1 MIFSD
6 LHFWWFFAAICA
18 IVFIAARTFRS
29 VFLQNIVLLVGS
41 YYFYAQWDWR
51 FLSLIVIST
60 LVDFTAGLQMGKEE
74 VNRKRWLLFSVV
86 TNLGIL
92 GFFKYFDFFV
102 IEAVQGLQAIGVN
115 ASASTLN
122 IILPVGI
129 SFYTFQTLTYT
140 IDIYRGHLK
149 PTKDLLAFATFV
161 AFFPQLVAGPIERA
175 ANLLPQFTKLWEF
188 NEEKTIQ
195 GLRLILFGLAL
206 KVAVADNLAPLV
218 DEIFSGRETY
228 NGGVLALGSI
238 YFAFQIYGDFCGY
251 STIAIGLAKILGF
264 ELMTN
269 FRTPYL
275 SASIQEFWRRW
286 HISLSSFFRD
296 YVYIPLG
303 GSRVS
308 EGKRNRNLL
317 VTFAVSGLW
326 HGANWTFLFWGIYH
340 GALLVL
346 QNRMPKLSISLVPPA
361 VTKFVAGCATFFLVC
376 VGWVIFRSETIADA
390 YFYLYDAVTKF
401 DVPNTNRSGVVYV
414 LFALILDIL
423 WRKDTRLE
431 SVDFLGLRANPAM
444 VLRWSSY
451 VAMFWMV
458 VVAIAN
464 RSGVQQFIYFQF

>member
-1 MIFSD
+1 LIFSD
-6 LHFWWFFAAICA
+6 LDFWWFFVAICA
-18 IVFIAARTFRS
+18 IVFVTAKTIRS
-29 VFLQNIVLLVGS
+29 VALQNVVLLVGS

-60 LVDFTAGLQMGKEE
+60 LVDYTAGLQMSREGA
-74 VNRKRWLLFSVV
+74 NRKHWLVFSLV

-102 IEAVQGLQAIGVN
+102 TEAVHGLQAIGVD

-175 ANLLPQFTKLWEF
+175 SNLLPQFDKLWKF
-188 NEEKTIQ
+188 DEEKTVQ

-206 KVAVADNLAPLV
+206 KVGVADNLAPLV
-218 DEIFSGRETY
+218 DDIFAQRESL
-228 NGGVLALGSI
+228 NGGVLALGSV

-269 FRTPYL
+269 FRTPYF
-275 SASIQEFWRRW
+275 STSIQEFWRRW

-303 GSRVS
+303 GSRVG
-308 EGKRNRNLL
+308 ERKRNRNLL
-317 VTFAVSGLW
+317 VTFTVSGLW
-326 HGANWTFLFWGIYH
+326 HGANWTFVFWGVYH
-340 GALLVL
+340 GVLLVM
-346 QNRMPKLSISLVPPA
+346 QNRMWKPSITIVPPA
-361 VTKFVAGCATFFLVC
+361 VSRFISGCFTFFLVC
-376 VGWVIFRSETIADA
+376 VGWVIFRSESITDA
-390 YFYLYDAVTKF
+390 YFYLLDTFTKF
-401 DVPNTNRSGVVYV
+401 AIPDVKRSGVLFV
-414 LFALILDIL
+414 LLAVLLDVL

-431 SVDFLGLRANPAM
+431 SVDFLGLRTNPAM
-444 VLRWSSY
+444 LVRWCSY
-451 VAMFWMV
+451 VLMFWV
-458 VVAIAN
+458 IVVATAN
-464 RSGVQQFIYFQF
+464 RSGIQQFIYFQF